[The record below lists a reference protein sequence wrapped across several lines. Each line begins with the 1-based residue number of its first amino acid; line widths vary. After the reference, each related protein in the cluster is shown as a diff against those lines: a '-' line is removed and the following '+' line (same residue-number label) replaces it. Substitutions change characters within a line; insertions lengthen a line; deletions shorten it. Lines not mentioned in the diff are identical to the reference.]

1 MDTTQNLDLFTMQRN
16 TLKGLLAGTTLS
28 ALYAKIDELENKVYS
43 LEHRTVDELESEC
56 FIKKDEDGMNKLG
69 LLPTA
74 KLLELA
80 TMPDNDG
87 HDVYEY
93 MLETHSEAQ
102 THFDNAANVTGDF
115 EAYNRFCDS
124 VMTRDIAMRFLCDTG
139 RFRNI

>member
-16 TLKGLLAGTTLS
+16 TLNWLLAGTALS
-28 ALYAKIDELENKVYS
+28 ALYATIDELEHKVYS
-43 LEHRTVDELESEC
+43 LAHRTVDELESEC
-56 FIKKDEDGMNKLG
+56 FIKKDEDGMKKLT

-93 MLETHSEAQ
+93 MLETCSEAQ
-102 THFDNAANVTGDF
+102 THFDKAANVTGDF
-115 EAYNRFCDS
+115 EAYNHFCDS
-124 VMTRDIAMRFLCDTG
+124 VMTRDIALRFLCDTG